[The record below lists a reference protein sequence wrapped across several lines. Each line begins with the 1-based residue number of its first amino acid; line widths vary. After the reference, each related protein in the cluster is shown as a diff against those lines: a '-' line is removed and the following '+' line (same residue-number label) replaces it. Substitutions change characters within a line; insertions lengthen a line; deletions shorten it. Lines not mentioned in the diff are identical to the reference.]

1 MGLLFSMLPVY
12 MITPLEKIIASAVV
26 ALVMMSFVTIPAL
39 LNSIHGFSVDLD
51 FVIVYD
57 LSVFIIAS
65 VACVI
70 SIVTEEDT
78 QNYFDS
84 TMDDFRERD
93 KDD

>member
-1 MGLLFSMLPVY
+1 
-12 MITPLEKIIASAVV
+12 MITPLEKIIASAVM

-39 LNSIHGFSVDLD
+39 LNSIRGFSVDWD

-70 SIVTEEDT
+70 SIVAEEDT

-93 KDD
+93 KDY